1 MKIKINIAK
10 LLIGMVAL
18 SSVAYASN
26 VTLQGAINKY
36 KAGNYTGC
44 IQDLEI
50 YTRSERSNALAYYY
64 LAIANVQAGR
74 KTNAIQAYDK
84 VLALRPNETLLDYAT
99 KGKVCLEEPDLCYK
113 NNTIKE
119 EDTELDKFIRN
130 KNQFVYK
137 GAQQE
142 TTKKNLDSLRN
153 RMNSDEEIQRY
164 EFREYER
171 NSNNTED
178 VNKVKVAT
186 EEKETKEVKKA
197 NTMPTNDEVVA
208 AIKVLNQAGLGSLV
222 TQQPA
227 QSSAPQVAQ
236 NNNQQL
242 QQQMMQMMMAQQ
254 QNPYAG
260 ISAMLGGNNNNNNNS
275 SNQLMNMLPLLMSQG
290 QNGEK
295 PNISPEVMQAMLMN
309 SMMPDLTF
317 SSSNDNR

>member
-10 LLIGMVAL
+10 LLIGVVAL

-153 RMNSDEEIQRY
+153 RMNSDEEIQHY

-171 NSNNTED
+171 SSNKGD
-178 VNKVKVAT
+178 DINKAKVAT
-186 EEKETKEVKKA
+186 EEKEVKKA
-197 NTMPTNDEVVA
+197 NKMPSNDDVVA

-236 NNNQQL
+236 NNNQQM

-260 ISAMLGGNNNNNNNS
+260 ISAMLGGNNNNNNS

>member
-10 LLIGMVAL
+10 LLIGVVAL

-142 TTKKNLDSLRN
+142 TTKKNLDSLKN
-153 RMNSDEEIQRY
+153 RMNSNEEIQHY

-171 NSNNTED
+171 SSNKTDN
-178 VNKVKVAT
+178 VNKAKVAT
-186 EEKETKEVKKA
+186 EEKEVKKA
-197 NTMPTNDEVVA
+197 DEMPSNDDVVA

-236 NNNQQL
+236 NNNQQM

-260 ISAMLGGNNNNNNNS
+260 ISAMLGGNNNNNNS

-317 SSSNDNR
+317 SSNNDNR

>member
-1 MKIKINIAK
+1 M
-10 LLIGMVAL
+10 
-18 SSVAYASN
+18 
-26 VTLQGAINKY
+26 
-36 KAGNYTGC
+36 
-44 IQDLEI
+44 
-50 YTRSERSNALAYYY
+50 
-64 LAIANVQAGR
+64 
-74 KTNAIQAYDK
+74 
-84 VLALRPNETLLDYAT
+84 
-99 KGKVCLEEPDLCYK
+99 
-113 NNTIKE
+113 KE

-153 RMNSDEEIQRY
+153 RMNSDEEIQKY
-164 EFREYER
+164 EFQEYER
-171 NSNNTED
+171 SSNKTDD
-178 VNKVKVAT
+178 VNKAKVAT
-186 EEKETKEVKKA
+186 EEKEVKKA
-197 NTMPTNDEVVA
+197 NNKMPSNDDVVA

-227 QSSAPQVAQ
+227 QPSAPQVAQ
-236 NNNQQL
+236 NTQNQQM

>member
-1 MKIKINIAK
+1 MP
-10 LLIGMVAL
+10 
-18 SSVAYASN
+18 SN
-26 VTLQGAINKY
+26 
-36 KAGNYTGC
+36 
-44 IQDLEI
+44 D
-50 YTRSERSNALAYYY
+50 
-64 LAIANVQAGR
+64 
-74 KTNAIQAYDK
+74 D
-84 VLALRPNETLLDYAT
+84 
-99 KGKVCLEEPDLCYK
+99 
-113 NNTIKE
+113 
-119 EDTELDKFIRN
+119 
-130 KNQFVYK
+130 
-137 GAQQE
+137 
-142 TTKKNLDSLRN
+142 
-153 RMNSDEEIQRY
+153 
-164 EFREYER
+164 
-171 NSNNTED
+171 
-178 VNKVKVAT
+178 
-186 EEKETKEVKKA
+186 
-197 NTMPTNDEVVA
+197 VVA

>member
-1 MKIKINIAK
+1 MKIKINLAK

-44 IQDLEI
+44 IQDLEV
-50 YTRSERSNALAYYY
+50 YTRSEQSNALAYYY

-119 EDTELDKFIRN
+119 QDTELDKFI
-130 KNQFVYK
+130 KDKTQFVYK

-153 RMNSDEEIQRY
+153 RINSDEEINRF
-164 EFREYER
+164 EFEEYEKS
-171 NSNNTED
+171 SNKTD
-178 VNKVKVAT
+178 DLNKAKVAT
-186 EEKETKEVKKA
+186 EASKKERVNSK
-197 NTMPTNDEVVA
+197 MPSNDEVVA
-208 AIKVLNQAGLGSLV
+208 AIKVLNQAGLGSIV

-227 QSSAPQVAQ
+227 QQASTQVAQ
-236 NNNQQL
+236 NTQNQQL

-260 ISAMLGGNNNNNNNS
+260 ISAMLGGNNNNNNS
-275 SNQLMNMLPLLMSQG
+275 SNQFMNMLPLFMAQG

-295 PNISPEVMQAMLMN
+295 GGLSPEVMQAMLMN

-317 SSSNDNR
+317 SSNNNNR